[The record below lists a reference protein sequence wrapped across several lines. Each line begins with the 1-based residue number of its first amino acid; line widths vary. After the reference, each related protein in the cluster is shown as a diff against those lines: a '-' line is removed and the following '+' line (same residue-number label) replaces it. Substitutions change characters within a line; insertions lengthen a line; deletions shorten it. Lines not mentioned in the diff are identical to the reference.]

1 MPMACRRYCTHG
13 LTCFLLLVPLLFLS
27 CLLRDELVAAVD
39 VRSSLPL
46 DKAQEVIMID
56 LSSVVGE
63 GWSSNTDFCTWI
75 GVACSRSGSSSSL
88 VVTNITL
95 SNYGISDP
103 SVFSSLCL
111 LDTLLSLDLSRSNLT
126 NLGDK
131 FSTTY
136 CRMKEGLLLL
146 NLSSN
151 QLLSDKFSEFCGLP
165 QLEVLDL
172 SFNLF
177 LFTDGNLSPDL
188 SSFPRLRILN
198 LSHNHLSGSVPSD
211 LSQLSELGI
220 LDLSY
225 NDLSGKV
232 PSSLGS
238 LQSLA
243 QLVLS
248 HNHLSGLFLL
258 ASAKMWKSI
267 LMGILIS

>member
-1 MPMACRRYCTHG
+1 
-13 LTCFLLLVPLLFLS
+13 
-27 CLLRDELVAAVD
+27 
-39 VRSSLPL
+39 
-46 DKAQEVIMID
+46 
-56 LSSVVGE
+56 
-63 GWSSNTDFCTWI
+63 
-75 GVACSRSGSSSSL
+75 
-88 VVTNITL
+88 
-95 SNYGISDP
+95 
-103 SVFSSLCL
+103 
-111 LDTLLSLDLSRSNLT
+111 
-126 NLGDK
+126 
-131 FSTTY
+131 
-136 CRMKEGLLLL
+136 MKEGLLLL

-151 QLLSDKFSEFCGLP
+151 QLLSDKLSEFCGLP

-188 SSFPRLRILN
+188 SSFPRLRIFN

-211 LSQLSELGI
+211 LSQLSELEI

-248 HNHLSGLFLL
+248 HNHLSGSVP
-258 ASAKMWKSI
+258 ASFRQNVEIYIDGNPDLINHTVIKNQPHKRRAHNFVVVII
-267 LMGILIS
+267 L